1 MQSLLIISR
10 LLDYPDEDLWQAR
23 DEIELALVQCTEL
36 TAQDRSDLLQFL
48 DAFYAVDLAENQ
60 SRYVAQFDHSRR
72 SALYLC
78 EHQLSESKQ
87 RGQAMVNIL
96 QQYRRFALT
105 PVQHELP
112 DYLPM
117 ILEFA
122 YLRSVDD
129 PPAAYQILLQIS
141 VVLRTLQQRLQD
153 SHYGVLFSLL
163 LRLSGT
169 AEEVQSEVS
178 ACVSHG
184 SDLDVRQ
191 NAQQMD
197 MAEPDMDAEWEKA
210 HRPVSLELMSSP
222 QAFPAPVHYLNL
234 GQ

>member
-10 LLDYPDEDLWQAR
+10 LLDYPDEELWQAR

-96 QQYRRFALT
+96 HQYRRFALT

-169 AEEVQSEVS
+169 AEQVQSEVS

-184 SDLDVRQ
+184 TGLDIRQ
-191 NAQQMD
+191 NAQQKD
-197 MAEPDMDAEWEKA
+197 AAEPDMDAEWEKA
-210 HRPVSLELMSSP
+210 HRPVSLELTPSP
-222 QAFPAPVHYLNL
+222 QVFPAPVHYLNL

>member
-10 LLDYPDEDLWQAR
+10 LLDYPDEGLWQAR
-23 DEIELALVQCTEL
+23 DEIELALEQCTEL

-96 QQYRRFALT
+96 HQYRRFALT

-112 DYLPM
+112 VYLPM

-129 PPAAYQILLQIS
+129 LPAARQILLQIS
-141 VVLRTLQQRLQD
+141 AVLRTLQQRLQG

-169 AEEVQSEVS
+169 AEQVQSEVS

-184 SDLDVRQ
+184 FDLDVRQ
-191 NAQQMD
+191 NDQQKD
-197 MAEPDMDAEWEKA
+197 VAEPDMDAEWEKA
-210 HRPVSLELMSSP
+210 HRPVSLELMPSP

>member
-10 LLDYPDEDLWQAR
+10 LLDYPDEELWQAR

-141 VVLRTLQQRLQD
+141 AVLRTLQQRLQG

-184 SDLDVRQ
+184 SDLDVKQ

-210 HRPVSLELMSSP
+210 HRPVSLELTPSP
-222 QAFPAPVHYLNL
+222 QAFPALVHYLNL

>member
-1 MQSLLIISR
+1 MISR

-23 DEIELALVQCTEL
+23 DEIELALEQCTEL

-141 VVLRTLQQRLQD
+141 AVLRTLQQRLQG

-210 HRPVSLELMSSP
+210 HRPVSLELTPSP
-222 QAFPAPVHYLNL
+222 QAFPALVHYLNL

>member
-10 LLDYPDEDLWQAR
+10 LLDYPDEELWQAR
-23 DEIELALVQCTEL
+23 NEIELALEQCTEL

-48 DAFYAVDLAENQ
+48 AEFYAVDLAENQ

-129 PPAAYQILLQIS
+129 PQEACQILLQIS
-141 VVLRTLQQRLQD
+141 AVLRTLQQRLQD

-169 AEEVQSEVS
+169 AEQAHSEVPDGI
-178 ACVSHG
+178 SHG
-184 SDLDVRQ
+184 SSFNARQ
-191 NAQQMD
+191 NAQQKG
-197 MAEPDMDAEWEKA
+197 ATEPDLDAEWEKA
-210 HRPVSLELMSSP
+210 HRPVSLELTPSP

>member
-1 MQSLLIISR
+1 
-10 LLDYPDEDLWQAR
+10 
-23 DEIELALVQCTEL
+23 
-36 TAQDRSDLLQFL
+36 
-48 DAFYAVDLAENQ
+48 
-60 SRYVAQFDHSRR
+60 
-72 SALYLC
+72 
-78 EHQLSESKQ
+78 ESKQ

-129 PPAAYQILLQIS
+129 LPAARQILLQIS
-141 VVLRTLQQRLQD
+141 AVLRTLQQRLQG

-169 AEEVQSEVS
+169 AEQVQSEVS

-184 SDLDVRQ
+184 FDLDVRQ
-191 NAQQMD
+191 NAQQKD
-197 MAEPDMDAEWEKA
+197 VAEPDMDAEWEKA
-210 HRPVSLELMSSP
+210 HRPVSLELMPSP

>member
-23 DEIELALVQCTEL
+23 NEIELALVQCTEL
-36 TAQDRSDLLQFL
+36 TAQERSDLLQFL

-96 QQYRRFALT
+96 HQYRRFALT

-141 VVLRTLQQRLQD
+141 AVLRTLQQHLQG

-169 AEEVQSEVS
+169 AEQVQSEVS

-210 HRPVSLELMSSP
+210 HRPVSLELTPSP
-222 QAFPAPVHYLNL
+222 QAFPAPVNYLNL